1 MAEDIL
7 WQLLRGL
14 LLFVVELWL
23 GRFLVI
29 PVRTGVKPV

>member
-7 WQLLRGL
+7 WELLRDL

-29 PVRTGVKPV
+29 PVGSGVKPV